1 MDSASADGISLETVG
16 PHNLTECGIGCV
28 TNPRHEGFAPKV
40 AWLRKRFEEGLRFL
54 LFRDADGRPLAFL
67 EYVPGEY
74 AWRPVDAP
82 GWLFVQCLWVYP
94 RGQKVGGLGTRLI
107 RACLAEARRA
117 GKIGVAAMVS
127 EGPWMA
133 GRQVFE
139 RSEFERVAQADRF
152 ELLVRKLGRGRL
164 PAFRDVEA
172 HRSTGR
178 RAAPRLQRSV
188 PVPAEVGPR
197 PPRRGRRA
205 RRGTP
210 SHRTRH
216 AREGSA
222 RTVIL
227 RSVQPP
233 LERKAA
239 LRSLRQC
246 DPFSKHPAQA
256 RQRQRALTPI

>member
-172 HRSTGR
+172 HRSTDGGLHLVYSAQCPYLPKSVHDLRAVADEHGVALRVTELDTPEKAQRAPSFYGVFSLLWNGR
-178 RAAPRLQRSV
+178 LLSDHYVSATRFRSILLKHV
-188 PVPAEVGPR
+188 ND
-197 PPRRGRRA
+197 RGR
-205 RRGTP
+205 
-210 SHRTRH
+210 
-216 AREGSA
+216 
-222 RTVIL
+222 
-227 RSVQPP
+227 
-233 LERKAA
+233 
-239 LRSLRQC
+239 
-246 DPFSKHPAQA
+246 
-256 RQRQRALTPI
+256 